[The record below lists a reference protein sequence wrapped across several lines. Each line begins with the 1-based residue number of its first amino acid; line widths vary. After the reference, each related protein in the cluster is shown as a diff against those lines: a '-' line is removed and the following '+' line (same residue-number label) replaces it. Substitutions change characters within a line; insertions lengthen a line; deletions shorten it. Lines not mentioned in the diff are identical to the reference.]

1 MDNEKAATNVRRRSG
16 QTTSGHSR
24 SAAAKRKTQTR
35 HKNSGTRRK
44 KSKGSGINTVLARL
58 PKQALAGAGVLL
70 VLIIIIVFAAKG
82 CGVSHKTPERVVKT
96 LIEAYTSGNESKVKK
111 CYGVSKA
118 DDSLQQEMD
127 ATVKYF
133 SAFDAEKTEITQCDK
148 IYQNGKNTYI
158 YITYNLV
165 LKNGQ
170 KYPCITTYM
179 VQKKD
184 NGKYY
189 VLTPSE
195 ITDDLSKQA
204 AEKYAEFMNTQV
216 YKDYT
221 TDYDKFIKKNPGY
234 EEKLAAKLK

>member
-1 MDNEKAATNVRRRSG
+1 
-16 QTTSGHSR
+16 
-24 SAAAKRKTQTR
+24 
-35 HKNSGTRRK
+35 
-44 KSKGSGINTVLARL
+44 
-58 PKQALAGAGVLL
+58 
-70 VLIIIIVFAAKG
+70 
-82 CGVSHKTPERVVKT
+82 
-96 LIEAYTSGNESKVKK
+96 
-111 CYGVSKA
+111 
-118 DDSLQQEMD
+118 MD

-204 AEKYAEFMNTQV
+204 AEKYAEFMNTKV

>member
-16 QTTSGHSR
+16 QTASGHSR

-35 HKNSGTRRK
+35 RKNSVTRRK

-58 PKQALAGAGVLL
+58 PKQALAGAVALI

-133 SAFDAEKTEITQCDK
+133 SAFEAEKTEITQCDK

-204 AEKYAEFMNTQV
+204 AEKYAEFMNTKV